1 MKVGPRFK
9 VGKRLGASVYEK
21 CQTQKFALSES
32 KSGKQGKRR
41 PGTRSEYG
49 RQFLEKQKVRVTYG
63 VSEKQF
69 KNYVKG
75 AMSSTTSNPFDNLF
89 KSLES
94 RLDNA
99 VYRMGLAKTRRGARQ
114 MVSHGHIIV
123 NGKKLTVPSYR
134 VNSGDVLS
142 IRPGSKV
149 SPLFSDMTDKLKDR
163 GSSAWTTFDPS
174 TYSGKIGALPKYE
187 RTEHA
192 FDLTPVIEFYSR

>member
-1 MKVGPRFK
+1 VF
-9 VGKRLGASVYEK
+9 EK
-21 CQTQKFALSES
+21 TQTQKFALTES
-32 KSGKQGKRR
+32 KYGKSATGGKKRKQV
-41 PGTRSEYG
+41 SEYG
-49 RQFLEKQKVRVTYG
+49 QQLIEKQKIRYTYN

-69 KNYVKG
+69 SNYVKEALATKG
-75 AMSSTTSNPFDNLF
+75 ASSADTLQEL
-89 KSLES
+89 LER
-94 RLDNA
+94 RLDN
-99 VYRMGLAKTRRGARQ
+99 VVFRMGLAPTRQMSRQ

-134 VNSGDVLS
+134 VNSGDILS